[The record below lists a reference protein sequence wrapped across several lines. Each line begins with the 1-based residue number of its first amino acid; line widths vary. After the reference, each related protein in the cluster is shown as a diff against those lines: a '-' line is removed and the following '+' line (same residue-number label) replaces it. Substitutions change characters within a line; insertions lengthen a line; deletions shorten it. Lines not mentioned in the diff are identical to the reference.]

1 MDPSQQEIEAAERR
15 AMRKATITL
24 ALMLLCAGGAG
35 YAAFALGTPALFLFS
50 GIFVLAGGIA
60 YGGERFRIGFARLRR
75 LREAREAKARG

>member
-1 MDPSQQEIEAAERR
+1 MSETPQEIEAAERR
-15 AMRKATITL
+15 AMRKASLTL
-24 ALMLLCAGGAG
+24 LLMLLCAGGAG

-75 LREAREAKARG
+75 LREARAARG